1 MDKLHLKHLC
11 KEVKDD
17 RSKRICENKKWSF
30 EEANDYL
37 AETEDMIETIQ
48 NNQERKMIKDIN
60 NFKRELKREGL
71 YSNKL
76 DDFIED
82 YMKYYNN

>member
-1 MDKLHLKHLC
+1 MEDIKERLKEINENL
-11 KEVKDD
+11 
-17 RSKRICENKKWSF
+17 RSIRWDF
-30 EEANDYL
+30 ETVNDYL
-37 AETEDMIETIQ
+37 AETEDMIIEMQ

-60 NFKRELKREGL
+60 SFKRELKREGL

-82 YMKYYNN
+82 YMKYYNK

>member
-1 MDKLHLKHLC
+1 MEDIKKKLEEINENLK
-11 KEVKDD
+11 
-17 RSKRICENKKWSF
+17 SIKWSS

-37 AETEDMIETIQ
+37 AEIEDMIIEMQ

-60 NFKRELKREGL
+60 SFKRELKREGL

-82 YMKYYNN
+82 YMKYYNK

>member
-1 MDKLHLKHLC
+1 
-11 KEVKDD
+11 
-17 RSKRICENKKWSF
+17 
-30 EEANDYL
+30 
-37 AETEDMIETIQ
+37 MIRTIQ
-48 NNQERKMIKDIN
+48 NNQERNIIKDIN
-60 NFKRELKREGL
+60 NFKRELKRDGL

>member
-1 MDKLHLKHLC
+1 MEDINKRLKEINENL
-11 KEVKDD
+11 
-17 RSKRICENKKWSF
+17 RSISWDF
-30 EEANDYL
+30 ETVNEYL
-37 AETEDMIETIQ
+37 AETEDMIIEIQ
-48 NNQERKMIKDIN
+48 NNQERKMIKNIS

>member
-1 MDKLHLKHLC
+1 MEDINKRF
-11 KEVKDD
+11 KEINENL
-17 RSKRICENKKWSF
+17 RSISWDF
-30 EEANDYL
+30 ETVNDYL
-37 AETEDMIETIQ
+37 AETEDMIIEIQ
-48 NNQERKMIKDIN
+48 NNQERKMIKNIS

>member
-1 MDKLHLKHLC
+1 MENIKKKLEEINENL
-11 KEVKDD
+11 
-17 RSKRICENKKWSF
+17 RSIKWSF
-30 EEANDYL
+30 EETNDYL

-48 NNQERKMIKDIN
+48 NNQERNMIKDIS

-82 YMKYYNN
+82 YMKYYNK

>member
-1 MDKLHLKHLC
+1 MEDINKRLKEINENL
-11 KEVKDD
+11 
-17 RSKRICENKKWSF
+17 RSISWDF
-30 EEANDYL
+30 ETVNEYL
-37 AETEDMIETIQ
+37 AETEDMIIEIQ
-48 NNQERKMIKDIN
+48 NNKERKMIKNIS

>member
-1 MDKLHLKHLC
+1 MEDINKRLKEINENL
-11 KEVKDD
+11 
-17 RSKRICENKKWSF
+17 RSISWDF
-30 EEANDYL
+30 EIVNEYL
-37 AETEDMIETIQ
+37 AETEDMIIEIQ
-48 NNQERKMIKDIN
+48 NYQDRKMIKNIS

>member
-1 MDKLHLKHLC
+1 MEEIKKKLNEILQKLKSIQW
-11 KEVKDD
+11 D
-17 RSKRICENKKWSF
+17 F
-30 EEANDYL
+30 EIVNEYL
-37 AETEDMIETIQ
+37 AETEDMIETIK
-48 NNQERKMIKDIN
+48 NNQERNMIKDIN
-60 NFKRELKREGL
+60 NFKRELKRDGL

>member
-1 MDKLHLKHLC
+1 MEDINKRLEEINENL
-11 KEVKDD
+11 
-17 RSKRICENKKWSF
+17 RSISWDF
-30 EEANDYL
+30 ETVNEYL
-37 AETEDMIETIQ
+37 AETEDMIIEIQ
-48 NNQERKMIKDIN
+48 NNQERKMIKNIS

>member
-1 MDKLHLKHLC
+1 MLK
-11 KEVKDD
+11 
-17 RSKRICENKKWSF
+17 SKTAK
-30 EEANDYL
+30 EEAEIEFNKYAIVVL
-37 AETEDMIETIQ
+37 KKILQELIEEMIKTIQ
-48 NNQERKMIKDIN
+48 NNQERNMIKDIN
-60 NFKRELKREGL
+60 NFKRELKRDGL

>member
-1 MDKLHLKHLC
+1 MEEIKKKLNEILQKLKSIQW
-11 KEVKDD
+11 D
-17 RSKRICENKKWSF
+17 F
-30 EEANDYL
+30 EIVNEYL

-48 NNQERKMIKDIN
+48 NNQERNMIKDIN
-60 NFKRELKREGL
+60 NFKRELKRDGL